1 MLDSRMTSRMTRALT
16 SNDVANDEIANDVA
30 NDEGADATS
39 TVVAQCEKHCE
50 KLSTLVKG
58 LDAVLAFERTAGSH
72 PKSTVGLT
80 VRDDGV
86 ITNMLTAAPAYMCKQ
101 LKKGDKIVQIN
112 GKPVE
117 EGTDL
122 TTLLLGSD
130 IPGSLVSIRVLR
142 DGFATVD
149 VTLLR
154 ACTTDLA
161 DKRHMFQLFTTIK
174 DLALQAQCPTLT
186 SVVDE
191 AIDLWTGILES
202 TCGHEDSIIT
212 NLLNQQQ
219 QADHSLHLLRRSI
232 SALSDTT
239 IEAMIQRQA
248 DAASMRALAA
258 DMQGY
263 QTKCKALSAMHA
275 ALQTE
280 LSVCKEAQAASE
292 EALCRA
298 LRDWEELQAQHAP
311 CESNILTLTRQ
322 TKMLQEKL
330 DASYADLQVSGK
342 PHRHAQDVCTTCAQQ
357 ECTSN
362 ERKHAHMQGGT
373 GRVSGD

>member
-1 MLDSRMTSRMTRALT
+1 MLDSRAP
-16 SNDVANDEIANDVA
+16 ANQASIEM
-30 NDEGADATS
+30 DEGADATS

-112 GKPVE
+112 GKLVE
-117 EGTDL
+117 EGSDL

-130 IPGSLVSIRVLR
+130 MPGSLVSIRVLR
-142 DGFATVD
+142 DGFAKPVD

-161 DKRHMFQLFTTIK
+161 DKRRMFQLFTTIK
-174 DLALQAQCPTLT
+174 DLALQAQCATLT
-186 SVVDE
+186 TVVDE

-202 TCGHEDSIIT
+202 TCRHDDSVTT

-232 SALSDTT
+232 SSLADTT
-239 IEAMIQRQA
+239 TAAMIQRQA
-248 DAASMRALAA
+248 DAASVRALAA

-292 EALCRA
+292 EALRRA

-311 CESNILTLTRQ
+311 CESNILALTRQ

-362 ERKHAHMQGGT
+362 KRTHAHMQGGT